1 MQALKARRA
10 AHKHN
15 QLGLRRTA
23 SATAVPKAP
32 ASGNQTPTMDTPI
45 TGNGT
50 SVIARDHLA
59 LSPQTT
65 RQTTRL
71 PFATSYDNGKL
82 TDSREE
88 DAQSVGGSSSSSDSV
103 ILPNPIARLRYHM
116 REFWA
121 EFCASCGRVDGH

>member
-1 MQALKARRA
+1 MQALKARRE

-15 QLGLRRTA
+15 LGLRRTA

-32 ASGNQTPTMDTPI
+32 ASGRQTPTMDMPVI
-45 TGNGT
+45 GDGA
-50 SVIARDHLA
+50 SVIARDHLQ

-71 PFATSYDNGKL
+71 PFVTANGSPYDNGKHL
-82 TDSREE
+82 DSREE
-88 DAQSVGGSSSSSDSV
+88 DARSVDSSSSSSDSV
-103 ILPNPIARLRYHM
+103 ILPNPIAKLRYYM

-121 EFCASCGRVDGH
+121 EFCGSL